1 MIVVAG
7 LSLKNLAPRVW
18 DPASEYYL
26 PGLTAV
32 MVSYSDFHDMP
43 KQRAAAMKQ
52 GLRDWLNLPKEVN
65 VFLDNGSFAFMVR
78 QRKARRR
85 DYDEFVK
92 AAKPDWW
99 PVPRDFIPSPKMTLK
114 AQRYRFNA
122 TMRINRQYNFDG
134 YVPVIHISPLLA
146 SYTRSL
152 QSDAELLKKPR
163 LALGAIVPNLL
174 RAPKARPHEEILKDL
189 LSVRSAFRDKE
200 LHLFGVGGTATVHL
214 AALLGIH
221 SVDSSGW
228 RNRAARG
235 IVQLP
240 GSGDRVVANL
250 GKWRGRTPDKTE
262 WDLLRVCKCPAC
274 VSHGLRGL
282 KRSGLKGFCNRA
294 THNLWILLEEA
305 DWIQRQLAA
314 GTYACNFGERL
325 NNSTYGPLVEKLA
338 KKVFGDD
345 SEQISSPT
353 VHNVDLQQASSSAP
367 RAPQSSRSALK
378 KFILKRPL

>member
-18 DPASEYYL
+18 DPTSEYHI

-43 KQRAAAMKQ
+43 KRRAEAMKQ
-52 GLRDWLNLPKEVN
+52 GLHAWLNLPNAVSA
-65 VFLDNGSFAFMVR
+65 FLDNGSFGFMVR
-78 QRKARRR
+78 QRRARWR
-85 DYDEFVK
+85 DYEEFVK

-99 PVPRDFIPSPKMTLK
+99 PIPRDFIPSPKMTLK

-122 TMRINRQYNFDG
+122 TMRVNRQYNFDG

-152 QSDAELLKKPR
+152 QSDAGLLKKPR

-174 RAPKARPHEEILKDL
+174 RAPKARPHEEILEGL
-189 LSVRSAFRDKE
+189 LSVRAAFKDKE
-200 LHLFGVGGTATVHL
+200 LHLFGVGGTATIHL

-221 SVDSSGW
+221 SADSSGW

-250 GKWRGRTPDKTE
+250 GKWRGRAPNKAE
-262 WDLLRVCKCPAC
+262 WDLLRACKCPAC
-274 VSHGLRGL
+274 LKKGFKGL
-282 KRSGLKGFCNRA
+282 KLDGLKGFCNRA

-305 DWIQRQLAA
+305 NWIKQQLAS
-314 GTYACNFGERL
+314 GTYLCNFRERL
-325 NNSTYGPLVEKLA
+325 DNSTYGPLVEKLS
-338 KKVFGDD
+338 KKVLTGT
-345 SEQISSPT
+345 SAQIL
-353 VHNVDLQQASSSAP
+353 D
-367 RAPQSSRSALK
+367 
-378 KFILKRPL
+378 